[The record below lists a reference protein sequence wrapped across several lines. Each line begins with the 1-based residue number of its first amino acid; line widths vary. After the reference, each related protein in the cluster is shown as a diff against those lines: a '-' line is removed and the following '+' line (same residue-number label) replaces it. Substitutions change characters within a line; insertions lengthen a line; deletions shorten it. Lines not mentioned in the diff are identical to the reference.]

1 MSVTLSSTKSQQEKR
16 DQLSMVA
23 VGMVT
28 ILSLLLGAI
37 LKSSVE
43 NRSQHIERKGIT
55 ASVPANWTIQEG
67 AGDLLFVS
75 WDPFTPG
82 IRYAVS
88 LVPLRG
94 GQILEEIPAQ
104 RNLALSSALEAFR
117 ILEETPI
124 IRNGRDGYKTTYAFV
139 DVNQPGLPLVLRGT
153 DYYFLAGENVM
164 VVSLQAQA
172 QDYEEAQLHFE
183 VFLDSV
189 SYK

>member
-1 MSVTLSSTKSQQEKR
+1 MSITLSSTKSQQEKR